1 MPQGPALVI
10 DVSALQFGL
19 LRLGQK
25 ATKFIQIRNLSQL
38 PATWAM
44 KESQVSLQERQEGV
58 SPAHHLLWCYPAPRR
73 RLTRVMC
80 EPWHHDTEAGAFR
93 LGEEKPAW

>member
-25 ATKFIQIRNLSQL
+25 ATNFIQIRNLSQL

-44 KESQVSLQERQEGV
+44 KESQVSLQERQEEV
-58 SPAHHLLWCYPAPRR
+58 SAVVPPRPQAQINPCD
-73 RLTRVMC
+73 V
-80 EPWHHDTEAGAFR
+80 
-93 LGEEKPAW
+93 

>member
-25 ATKFIQIRNLSQL
+25 ATNLIQIRNLSQL

-44 KESQVSLQERQEGV
+44 RESQVSLQERQEDV
-58 SPAHHLLWCYPAPRR
+58 STVHHLLGCHPTPRH

-80 EPWHHDTEAGAFR
+80 EP
-93 LGEEKPAW
+93 

>member
-1 MPQGPALVI
+1 MPQGPALDI

-19 LRLGQK
+19 LRLGQT
-25 ATKFIQIRNLSQL
+25 ATNLIQIRNLSQL

-44 KESQVSLQERQEGV
+44 RESQVSLQERQGDV
-58 SPAHHLLWCYPAPRR
+58 STVHHLLGCHPTPRR

-80 EPWHHDTEAGAFR
+80 EP
-93 LGEEKPAW
+93 

>member
-25 ATKFIQIRNLSQL
+25 ATNFIQIRNLSPL

-44 KESQVSLQERQEGV
+44 KESQASLQERREDV
-58 SPAHHLLWCYPAPRR
+58 SPVVPPRPRR
-73 RLTRVMC
+73 DV
-80 EPWHHDTEAGAFR
+80 
-93 LGEEKPAW
+93 